1 MTEREARE
9 RAALAAEAVRGRKA
23 AASARQAQDQVER
36 LTTQMLSLKEEVARL
51 GSQIEAANERHE
63 AALTEIT
70 GLSTELRQTRDRLHV
85 VYNLKW
91 NQLGQLLREVRQ
103 RPVRILKLPV
113 RAVRLLRN
121 DTTGYRAN
129 AVASGRGPPVD
140 RGSTPRR

>member
-1 MTEREARE
+1 MTATREPTMTEREARE

-70 GLSTELRQTRDRLHV
+70 GSQPNSARPETGCTSSTT
-85 VYNLKW
+85 
-91 NQLGQLLREVRQ
+91 
-103 RPVRILKLPV
+103 
-113 RAVRLLRN
+113 
-121 DTTGYRAN
+121 
-129 AVASGRGPPVD
+129 
-140 RGSTPRR
+140 